1 VEGSVVVRKTIV
13 DVERAVI
20 WIWRVV
26 WGLSAR
32 GMARLCGWRE
42 VIRESGAVEMA
53 CGGSGSAC
61 EIVGMVSRM
70 VRGVPSCFQWEAIM
84 LGT

>member
-20 WIWRVV
+20 WIWMVV

-32 GMARLCGWRE
+32 GMARLCGWME
-42 VIRESGAVEMA
+42 GIRESGAVEMA

-61 EIVGMVSRM
+61 EIVDMVGGR
-70 VRGVPSCFQWEAIM
+70 VRGSPSCFQWEAIM